1 MPIYCINRGL
11 IRPWDLKGSI
21 RDVVYGPCCGKSL
34 FPHGS
39 KRKRKYPPSPSP
51 KLVFILSK
59 REYGTHRLFPKGCL
73 GEFACRARIKRRK
86 DIPPP
91 SSSFS
96 SHITVL
102 AIPVGGI
109 KANYTL
115 LYIFLVCAPRTHIP
129 PQIPTK
135 KLPHCT
141 KKRDRLRWGKGEGDK
156 QLFLGSSSRDG
167 KTISLSPSTPSKK
180 QAIGSPPTHYYYV
193 ISKSHR
199 KKG

>member
-1 MPIYCINRGL
+1 MCKNIL
-11 IRPWDLKGSI
+11 PWDLKGSI
-21 RDVVYGPCCGKSL
+21 RDVVLYTDPAVENSSFPTAPKGSGNNPSPPLTWHSFFQKGNMGLIVFSQKVVWGNSRAGPVSNGEKIS
-34 FPHGS
+34 
-39 KRKRKYPPSPSP
+39 PPS
-51 KLVFILSK
+51 
-59 REYGTHRLFPKGCL
+59 
-73 GEFACRARIKRRK
+73 
-86 DIPPP
+86 P

-141 KKRDRLRWGKGEGDK
+141 KKRDRLRWGKGAVGDK